1 MHCCEEIILLIIS
14 SLMVTVGFELVI
26 EVFNDNVT
34 DDEDGPILIARQD
47 AFNRRHIIFSVQNG
61 EWRLL

>member
-1 MHCCEEIILLIIS
+1 
-14 SLMVTVGFELVI
+14 MVTVGFELVI